1 MTSGKTLYHSM
12 QHAFDY
18 APVLDTAV
26 RESGISREEAA
37 SLFDGL
43 LQWLSVIPSA
53 RNGQPV
59 QMVGSIDQLWH
70 AFVLNTKLYR
80 TFCDRFFGRH
90 IDHDP
95 LDRFDQELSKKQY
108 ARFTLATLR
117 QEFGDDVHPAFVDL
131 AQQVTCCYGQC
142 DDGGG
147 IVALAAGASEVRDS
161 Q

>member
-1 MTSGKTLYHSM
+1 MTSGKTLYAAM
-12 QHAFDY
+12 KHAFDY

-26 RESGISREEAA
+26 RESGLTRDEAA

-43 LQWLSVIPSA
+43 LQWLSVIPFA

-70 AFVLNTKLYR
+70 AFVLHTKLYR
-80 TFCDRFFGRH
+80 NFCDRFFGRY

-95 LDRFDQELSKKQY
+95 LDRLDEETSKKQY

-117 QEFGDDVHPAFVDL
+117 REFGDDVHPAFVDL
-131 AQQVTCCYGQC
+131 TQQVTCCYGQC
-142 DDGGG
+142 DDGSG
-147 IVALAAGASEVRDS
+147 IKVVAEIGTAP
-161 Q
+161 